1 MTRLLFL
8 DRDGTLIE
16 EPQPDQQVDSLDKL
30 IFRPG
35 AISTLARLVR
45 HTDFELVLVTNQDG
59 LGTAAFPEETF
70 WPAHRM
76 MLRVLESE
84 GVRFR
89 TQHIDRSLKHENLP
103 TRKPGTAMLQEYLT
117 GGFDLARSYVVG
129 DRLTDVELARRL
141 GAQAIFLKNASGMA
155 AEAQPGLRL
164 RHAEGIEYDPA
175 GLLPHIALVAES
187 WSEIGQFLLAASPAP
202 QAGGALEHV

>member
-103 TRKPGTAMLQEYLT
+103 TRKPGTAMLQEY
-117 GGFDLARSYVVG
+117 
-129 DRLTDVELARRL
+129 
-141 GAQAIFLKNASGMA
+141 
-155 AEAQPGLRL
+155 
-164 RHAEGIEYDPA
+164 
-175 GLLPHIALVAES
+175 
-187 WSEIGQFLLAASPAP
+187 
-202 QAGGALEHV
+202 